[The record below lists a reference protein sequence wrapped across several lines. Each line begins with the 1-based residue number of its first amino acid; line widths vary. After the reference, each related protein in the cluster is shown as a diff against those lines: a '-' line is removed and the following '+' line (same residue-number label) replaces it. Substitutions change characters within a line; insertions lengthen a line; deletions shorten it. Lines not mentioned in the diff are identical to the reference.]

1 MSLTELLLIVA
12 LTGYAVYRQ
21 TQRSQVDGSARFK
34 LAFIYGGIGLVAGG
48 LYLPRTPMGIGLFV
62 VSMALS
68 VIVGLLRGRLTRV
81 WAEAG
86 HVYSQGTALTV
97 SLFLGLV
104 IAKFGLGTLA
114 YFLHADQHSGIG
126 EVLLMI
132 AVMIAFQAEIIWRR
146 ARRLLPSVVPGAV
159 EAPAHV

>member
-1 MSLTELLLIVA
+1 MSLSELLLIVA

-21 TQRSQVDGSARFK
+21 TQRHQVDGSNRFK
-34 LAFIYGGIGLVAGG
+34 LAFIYAGIGLLTGG
-48 LYLPRTPMGIGLFV
+48 LYLPRTPVGIAMFAA
-62 VSMALS
+62 SIALS

-97 SLFLGLV
+97 CLFLALV
-104 IAKFGLGTLA
+104 LAKFGLGTLA
-114 YFLHADQHSGIG
+114 YFLHAGEHGGIG
-126 EVLLMI
+126 DVLLMI

-146 ARRLLPSVVPGAV
+146 AQQLLPSVAPSAV